1 MTTNPQTTPNQP
13 LLFNLMILDQS
24 GSMSSM
30 TDPVRHVFH
39 GHLRSLVDE
48 QNRLQDLQ
56 QFMQLWTFG
65 GSTIHEAIPLM
76 PVKAWDQSYPSYH
89 PDGSTPLLDALGTA
103 LNALEGHISRQ
114 DLASDQYKVQVFIIT
129 DGEENSSK
137 EYDGPGIARKIRKL
151 TAAGW
156 TFDYFGTDHDIDKIA
171 DELSI
176 KNRKTFDKNAEG
188 LFSVT
193 DEYRKEKAI
202 EKEKFMSSF
211 KK

>member
-1 MTTNPQTTPNQP
+1 M
-13 LLFNLMILDQS
+13 L
-24 GSMSSM
+24 
-30 TDPVRHVFH
+30 
-39 GHLRSLVDE
+39 
-48 QNRLQDLQ
+48 
-56 QFMQLWTFG
+56 
-65 GSTIHEAIPLM
+65 
-76 PVKAWDQSYPSYH
+76 VKAWDQSYPSYD
-89 PDGSTPLLDALGTA
+89 PGGSTPLLDALGTA

-114 DLASDQYKVQVFIIT
+114 ELASDQYKVQVFIIT

-156 TFDYFGTDHDIDKIA
+156 TFDYYGTDHDIDKIA

-193 DEYRKEKAI
+193 NEYRKEKAI
-202 EKEKFMSSF
+202 EKEKFMNSF